1 MPAAKDDATTD
12 IESLVKDFAKDM
24 TAEADKLRKA
34 RLEQQKKDEAAAKKE
49 AEKAKADKKP
59 ADKKAA
65 EKKVVPPPEVTFALS
80 PTKESK
86 SRTPA
91 EQAELLVAGSTKVCW
106 SAHMAD
112 KARHVL
118 MKVDGKVAWEAKKAF
133 GEDFE
138 AFKKKWGEVMKK
150 YGLKNAAGGD
160 GWPTWDEFHLE
171 LPNAKVAR
179 TDERACACLDE
190 YARLTRKEGK
200 KQNAD
205 FEKTYAKL
213 LKTFVEKYEKKDDKK
228 NDQKEDKDKAKDKAP
243 ATATKKN

>member
-1 MPAAKDDATTD
+1 MAAAKDDASTD

-24 TAEADKLRKA
+24 TSEAEKLRKA

-49 AEKAKADKKP
+49 AEKKAAASKDKKP

-65 EKKVVPPPEVTFALS
+65 DKKPEPVPEVTFSLS

-91 EQAELLVAGSTKVCW
+91 EQAELVVAGSTKVCW

-118 MKVDGKVAWEAKKAF
+118 MKVDGKVAWDAKKAF
-133 GEDFE
+133 GADFD

-171 LPNAKVAR
+171 LPNAKIAR
-179 TDERACACLDE
+179 SDERACACLDE
-190 YARLTRKEGK
+190 YARLTRKDGK
-200 KQNAD
+200 KQNAG
-205 FEKTYAKL
+205 FEKDYEKL
-213 LKTFVEKYEKKDDKK
+213 LKPYIDKYAKKDEKKDDKK
-228 NDQKEDKDKAKDKAP
+228 DDKNKKP
-243 ATATKKN
+243 ATAGGKP